1 MAVMSKTRWFAAPDV
16 PTITEA
22 GGPALHIS
30 FWHAF
35 WVPKGTPKDVV
46 ARLNSAVVTALADP
60 NVRKRMTEQGT
71 RFPARAT
78 DATGTR
84 RPPQG
89 RDRQVVAN
97 HQGGEHQ
104 GGLTHC
110 PQGPTSLRCK
120 ENNSAGSEALRR
132 TFAISV
138 AAVALVAV
146 AAGSSI
152 ATAQNYPARPVTM
165 IVPFPPGGATDAI
178 ARILNERFRAA
189 LGQTVI
195 IENIGGAG
203 GSIGTHRVVRAAPDG
218 YTLNLGQLGSH
229 VMNGAALTLPYDL
242 LTDLDPVSMV
252 AANPQVIAARSGFPA
267 NNLKELIA
275 WLKAN
280 PDKASVAT
288 VGAGSP
294 SHVSAVYF
302 ANATGTRLNLVPY
315 RGGGPAMQDL
325 VANQVDLMIV
335 QVAEAVAQAQAGR
348 LKIFAVTAVAAQGR
362 ARGADRR
369 RGRHARHVHLVLAR
383 AVDAARRAEGHPRQ
397 GQRRDGG
404 DARRS
409 DRARAARQHASG
421 HSATR
426 TADPRGPRGVS
437 EIRDREVVADH
448 QGGRHQGAVTR
459 ARDQR

>member
-1 MAVMSKTRWFAAPDV
+1 MP
-16 PTITEA
+16 
-22 GGPALHIS
+22 
-30 FWHAF
+30 
-35 WVPKGTPKDVV
+35 
-46 ARLNSAVVTALADP
+46 
-60 NVRKRMTEQGT
+60 
-71 RFPARAT
+71 
-78 DATGTR
+78 
-84 RPPQG
+84 
-89 RDRQVVAN
+89 
-97 HQGGEHQ
+97 
-104 GGLTHC
+104 
-110 PQGPTSLRCK
+110 
-120 ENNSAGSEALRR
+120 RR
-132 TFAISV
+132 TLAIFIA

-146 AAGSSI
+146 LAGSI

-302 ANATGTRLNLVPY
+302 ANATGTKLNLVPY

-325 VANQVDLMIV
+325 VANQVDLMII

-348 LKIFAVTAVAAQGR
+348 LKIFAVTSPSR
-362 ARGADRR
+362 LKGAPEIPT
-369 RGRHARHVHLVLAR
+369 
-383 AVDAARRAEGHPRQ
+383 VDEAGMPGMHISFWH
-397 GQRRDGG
+397 GLWM
-404 DARRS
+404 
-409 DRARAARQHASG
+409 
-421 HSATR
+421 
-426 TADPRGPRGVS
+426 PRGVPKDILAKVNSAMVETLADATVRARLATMHQDIPPRELQTPEGLAAYHKS
-437 EIRDREVVADH
+437 EIEKWWPIIKAAGIKA
-448 QGGRHQGAVTR
+448 Q
-459 ARDQR
+459 

>member
-1 MAVMSKTRWFAAPDV
+1 M
-16 PTITEA
+16 
-22 GGPALHIS
+22 
-30 FWHAF
+30 
-35 WVPKGTPKDVV
+35 
-46 ARLNSAVVTALADP
+46 
-60 NVRKRMTEQGT
+60 
-71 RFPARAT
+71 RFPL
-78 DATGTR
+78 
-84 RPPQG
+84 RP
-89 RDRQVVAN
+89 
-97 HQGGEHQ
+97 
-104 GGLTHC
+104 
-110 PQGPTSLRCK
+110 LR
-120 ENNSAGSEALRR
+120 
-132 TFAISV
+132 F
-138 AAVALVAV
+138 VAV
-146 AAGSSI
+146 AAGSI

-348 LKIFAVTAVAAQGR
+348 LKIFAVTSPSR
-362 ARGADRR
+362 LKGAPE
-369 RGRHARHVHLVLAR
+369 VPT
-383 AVDAARRAEGHPRQ
+383 VDEAGMPGMYISFWH
-397 GQRRDGG
+397 GLWM
-404 DARRS
+404 
-409 DRARAARQHASG
+409 
-421 HSATR
+421 
-426 TADPRGPRGVS
+426 PRGVPKDILAKVNAAMVETLADANVRARLATMHQDIPPREQQTPEGLAAYQKS
-437 EIRDREVVADH
+437 EIEKWWPIIKAAGIKA
-448 QGGRHQGAVTR
+448 Q
-459 ARDQR
+459 

>member
-1 MAVMSKTRWFAAPDV
+1 
-16 PTITEA
+16 
-22 GGPALHIS
+22 
-30 FWHAF
+30 
-35 WVPKGTPKDVV
+35 
-46 ARLNSAVVTALADP
+46 
-60 NVRKRMTEQGT
+60 
-71 RFPARAT
+71 
-78 DATGTR
+78 
-84 RPPQG
+84 
-89 RDRQVVAN
+89 
-97 HQGGEHQ
+97 
-104 GGLTHC
+104 
-110 PQGPTSLRCK
+110 
-120 ENNSAGSEALRR
+120 LRR

-146 AAGSSI
+146 AAGSI

-325 VANQVDLMIV
+325 IANQVDLMIV

-348 LKIFAVTAVAAQGR
+348 LKIFAVTSPSR
-362 ARGADRR
+362 LKGAPE
-369 RGRHARHVHLVLAR
+369 VPT
-383 AVDAARRAEGHPRQ
+383 VDEAGMPGMYISFWH
-397 GQRRDGG
+397 GLWM
-404 DARRS
+404 
-409 DRARAARQHASG
+409 
-421 HSATR
+421 
-426 TADPRGPRGVS
+426 PRGVPKDILAKVNAAMVETLADPTVRARLATMHQDIPPREQQTPAGLAAYQKS
-437 EIRDREVVADH
+437 EIEKWWPIIKAAGIKA
-448 QGGRHQGAVTR
+448 Q
-459 ARDQR
+459 

>member
-1 MAVMSKTRWFAAPDV
+1 MP
-16 PTITEA
+16 
-22 GGPALHIS
+22 
-30 FWHAF
+30 
-35 WVPKGTPKDVV
+35 
-46 ARLNSAVVTALADP
+46 
-60 NVRKRMTEQGT
+60 
-71 RFPARAT
+71 
-78 DATGTR
+78 
-84 RPPQG
+84 
-89 RDRQVVAN
+89 
-97 HQGGEHQ
+97 
-104 GGLTHC
+104 
-110 PQGPTSLRCK
+110 
-120 ENNSAGSEALRR
+120 RR

-138 AAVALVAV
+138 AAAAALAAV
-146 AAGSSI
+146 LAGSI

-203 GSIGTHRVVRAAPDG
+203 GSIGIDRVVRAAPDG

-242 LTDLDPVSMV
+242 QTDLDPVSMV

-302 ANATGTRLNLVPY
+302 ANATGTKLNLVPY

-325 VANQVDLMIV
+325 VANQVDLMII

-348 LKIFAVTAVAAQGR
+348 LKTFAVTRQSRLKGAPDVPTVDEAGMPGMYISFWHGLWMPRGVPKDILTKVNAAMVETLADATVRARLADHAPGDPTAR
-362 ARGADRR
+362 TADARGA
-369 RGRHARHVHLVLAR
+369 
-383 AVDAARRAEGHPRQ
+383 
-397 GQRRDGG
+397 
-404 DARRS
+404 
-409 DRARAARQHASG
+409 
-421 HSATR
+421 
-426 TADPRGPRGVS
+426 RGVPQV
-437 EIRDREVVADH
+437 RDREVVADH
-448 QGGRHQGAVTR
+448 QGGRHQGAVMSR
-459 ARDQR
+459 AGQR

>member
-1 MAVMSKTRWFAAPDV
+1 
-16 PTITEA
+16 
-22 GGPALHIS
+22 
-30 FWHAF
+30 
-35 WVPKGTPKDVV
+35 
-46 ARLNSAVVTALADP
+46 
-60 NVRKRMTEQGT
+60 
-71 RFPARAT
+71 
-78 DATGTR
+78 
-84 RPPQG
+84 
-89 RDRQVVAN
+89 
-97 HQGGEHQ
+97 
-104 GGLTHC
+104 
-110 PQGPTSLRCK
+110 
-120 ENNSAGSEALRR
+120 LRR

-146 AAGSSI
+146 AAGSI

-203 GSIGTHRVVRAAPDG
+203 GSIGTNRVVRAAPDG

-288 VGAGSP
+288 VGVGSP

-348 LKIFAVTAVAAQGR
+348 LKIFAVTSPSR
-362 ARGADRR
+362 LKGAPE
-369 RGRHARHVHLVLAR
+369 VPT
-383 AVDAARRAEGHPRQ
+383 VDEAGMPGMYISFWH
-397 GQRRDGG
+397 GLWM
-404 DARRS
+404 
-409 DRARAARQHASG
+409 
-421 HSATR
+421 
-426 TADPRGPRGVS
+426 PRGVPKDILAKVNAAMVETLADPNVRARLATMHQDIPPREQQTPAGLAAYQKS
-437 EIRDREVVADH
+437 EIEKWWPIIKAAGIKA
-448 QGGRHQGAVTR
+448 Q
-459 ARDQR
+459 

>member
-1 MAVMSKTRWFAAPDV
+1 M
-16 PTITEA
+16 
-22 GGPALHIS
+22 
-30 FWHAF
+30 
-35 WVPKGTPKDVV
+35 
-46 ARLNSAVVTALADP
+46 
-60 NVRKRMTEQGT
+60 
-71 RFPARAT
+71 
-78 DATGTR
+78 
-84 RPPQG
+84 
-89 RDRQVVAN
+89 
-97 HQGGEHQ
+97 
-104 GGLTHC
+104 
-110 PQGPTSLRCK
+110 
-120 ENNSAGSEALRR
+120 RR
-132 TFAISV
+132 TFTISI
-138 AAVALVAV
+138 AAAALVAV
-146 AAGSSI
+146 LAGSI

-348 LKIFAVTAVAAQGR
+348 LKIFAVTSPSR
-362 ARGADRR
+362 LKGAPE
-369 RGRHARHVHLVLAR
+369 VPT
-383 AVDAARRAEGHPRQ
+383 VDEAGMPGMYISFWH
-397 GQRRDGG
+397 GLWM
-404 DARRS
+404 
-409 DRARAARQHASG
+409 
-421 HSATR
+421 
-426 TADPRGPRGVS
+426 PRGVPKDILAKVNAAMVETLADPNVRARLATMHQDIPPREQQTPAGLAAYQKS
-437 EIRDREVVADH
+437 EIEKWWPIIKAAGIKA
-448 QGGRHQGAVTR
+448 Q
-459 ARDQR
+459 

>member
-1 MAVMSKTRWFAAPDV
+1 M
-16 PTITEA
+16 
-22 GGPALHIS
+22 
-30 FWHAF
+30 
-35 WVPKGTPKDVV
+35 
-46 ARLNSAVVTALADP
+46 
-60 NVRKRMTEQGT
+60 
-71 RFPARAT
+71 
-78 DATGTR
+78 
-84 RPPQG
+84 
-89 RDRQVVAN
+89 
-97 HQGGEHQ
+97 
-104 GGLTHC
+104 
-110 PQGPTSLRCK
+110 
-120 ENNSAGSEALRR
+120 RR
-132 TFAISV
+132 TFATSV
-138 AAVALVAV
+138 AAAAAFVAV
-146 AAGSSI
+146 LAGSI

-302 ANATGTRLNLVPY
+302 ANATGTKLNLVPY

-325 VANQVDLMIV
+325 VANQVDLMII

-348 LKIFAVTAVAAQGR
+348 LKIFAVTSPSR
-362 ARGADRR
+362 LKGAPEIPT
-369 RGRHARHVHLVLAR
+369 
-383 AVDAARRAEGHPRQ
+383 VDEAGMPGMHISFWH
-397 GQRRDGG
+397 GLWM
-404 DARRS
+404 
-409 DRARAARQHASG
+409 
-421 HSATR
+421 
-426 TADPRGPRGVS
+426 PRGVPKDILAKVNAAMVETLADANVRARLATMHQDIPPREQQTPEGLAAYHKS
-437 EIRDREVVADH
+437 EIEKWWPIIKAAGIKA
-448 QGGRHQGAVTR
+448 Q
-459 ARDQR
+459 

>member
-1 MAVMSKTRWFAAPDV
+1 MP
-16 PTITEA
+16 
-22 GGPALHIS
+22 
-30 FWHAF
+30 
-35 WVPKGTPKDVV
+35 
-46 ARLNSAVVTALADP
+46 
-60 NVRKRMTEQGT
+60 
-71 RFPARAT
+71 
-78 DATGTR
+78 
-84 RPPQG
+84 
-89 RDRQVVAN
+89 
-97 HQGGEHQ
+97 
-104 GGLTHC
+104 
-110 PQGPTSLRCK
+110 
-120 ENNSAGSEALRR
+120 RR
-132 TFAISV
+132 TFAI
-138 AAVALVAV
+138 AV
-146 AAGSSI
+146 AAAAALAAVLAGSI
-152 ATAQNYPARPVTM
+152 ATAQNYPARPITM

-195 IENIGGAG
+195 IENVGGAG

-302 ANATGTRLNLVPY
+302 ANATGTKLNLVPY

-325 VANQVDLMIV
+325 VANQVDLMII

-348 LKIFAVTAVAAQGR
+348 LKIFAVTSPSRLTGAPEVPTVDEAGMPGMYISFWHGLWMPRGVPKDILAKVNAAMVETL
-362 ARGADRR
+362 AD
-369 RGRHARHVHLVLAR
+369 A
-383 AVDAARRAEGHPRQ
+383 
-397 GQRRDGG
+397 DG
-404 DARRS
+404 
-409 DRARAARQHASG
+409 ARAARHHASG
-421 HSATR
+421 HSTAR
-426 TADPRGPRGVS
+426 TADARGPRGVPQV
-437 EIRDREVVADH
+437 RDR
-448 QGGRHQGAVTR
+448 
-459 ARDQR
+459 

>member
-1 MAVMSKTRWFAAPDV
+1 
-16 PTITEA
+16 
-22 GGPALHIS
+22 
-30 FWHAF
+30 
-35 WVPKGTPKDVV
+35 
-46 ARLNSAVVTALADP
+46 
-60 NVRKRMTEQGT
+60 
-71 RFPARAT
+71 
-78 DATGTR
+78 
-84 RPPQG
+84 
-89 RDRQVVAN
+89 
-97 HQGGEHQ
+97 
-104 GGLTHC
+104 
-110 PQGPTSLRCK
+110 
-120 ENNSAGSEALRR
+120 LRR
-132 TFAISV
+132 TFTISI
-138 AAVALVAV
+138 AAAAFVAV
-146 AAGSSI
+146 AAGSI

-348 LKIFAVTAVAAQGR
+348 LKIFAVTSPSR
-362 ARGADRR
+362 LKGAPE
-369 RGRHARHVHLVLAR
+369 VPT
-383 AVDAARRAEGHPRQ
+383 VDEAGMAGMYISFWH
-397 GQRRDGG
+397 GLWM
-404 DARRS
+404 
-409 DRARAARQHASG
+409 
-421 HSATR
+421 
-426 TADPRGPRGVS
+426 PRGVPKDILAKVNAAMVETLADANVRARLATMHQDIPPREQQTPEGLAAYQKS
-437 EIRDREVVADH
+437 EIEKWWPIIKAAGIKA
-448 QGGRHQGAVTR
+448 Q
-459 ARDQR
+459 

>member
-1 MAVMSKTRWFAAPDV
+1 
-16 PTITEA
+16 
-22 GGPALHIS
+22 
-30 FWHAF
+30 
-35 WVPKGTPKDVV
+35 
-46 ARLNSAVVTALADP
+46 
-60 NVRKRMTEQGT
+60 
-71 RFPARAT
+71 
-78 DATGTR
+78 
-84 RPPQG
+84 
-89 RDRQVVAN
+89 
-97 HQGGEHQ
+97 
-104 GGLTHC
+104 
-110 PQGPTSLRCK
+110 
-120 ENNSAGSEALRR
+120 LRR

-146 AAGSSI
+146 AAGSI

-294 SHVSAVYF
+294 SHVSAVYL

-325 VANQVDLMIV
+325 VAGQIDMMVDAPATVVPQLRAGTIKVFALAAKSRLASAPNVPTTDEAGLPGFHFSAWFTFLAPKGMPKPV
-335 QVAEAVAQAQAGR
+335 VERLNAAASEALADPGVRARLAEFGLDPFPREQQTPQ
-348 LKIFAVTAVAAQGR
+348 AVTALLKAEIATWWPIIKAAKIK
-362 ARGADRR
+362 
-369 RGRHARHVHLVLAR
+369 
-383 AVDAARRAEGHPRQ
+383 
-397 GQRRDGG
+397 G
-404 DARRS
+404 D
-409 DRARAARQHASG
+409 
-421 HSATR
+421 
-426 TADPRGPRGVS
+426 
-437 EIRDREVVADH
+437 
-448 QGGRHQGAVTR
+448 
-459 ARDQR
+459 